1 MGDKDKEKHADGD
14 RVMEDA
20 DGANPNPPGNNNT
33 SHNPPQ
39 PSQNLPP
46 QKQTALVNEALDLA
60 CEQLLNEISFKVM
73 LESDNGSPR
82 TTYSPPTEEELE
94 AYYNKVNAT
103 NKIHSSSFVVLQST
117 EYLTGDAAAHT
128 DGAAGEGLGGS
139 TSPAPPPSPTLAE
152 ESLAAPTLIGA
163 VLLQGRRWTSY
174 LLLVQ
179 LLLRWW

>member
-1 MGDKDKEKHADGD
+1 LGDKDKEKHADGD

-103 NKIHSSSFVVLQST
+103 NKIHSSFVVLQST